1 MMKRMVVVGVGLA
14 VGLTVG
20 LTSGAA
26 RAEDKATAKDKAAA
40 EGQVQ
45 CTPSTDGRELSTPNR
60 VDPVRLVARLANPPR
75 ANVTLSI
82 DRDDGAHVELVWA
95 PTARDALQQ
104 ELLLPAGTWTIAA
117 SVDDQLYQNGQII
130 LNIATRF
137 TSSVFNGGLKLTA
150 TERRTVS
157 SLAGNSKPE
166 ESPTDATIEVYCRAG
181 TVAMEDLTLDPRRA
195 AAASTARGLL
205 DQAVP
210 APVSEALALL
220 GEIAVARAKAGA
232 MDLVREKFVGP
243 MCDELTLKQLRLGDT
258 TRAFPRAC
266 ALLETLRLEDVLS
279 SGKSLVE
286 AAGDDLRLTIAPRLI
301 DRLPGVGPR
310 AKELATIALGFAN
323 RIIEGEAQQIAEVDL
338 LIALVDRVLIAEGLP
353 STNAVLA
360 RVEVSLREAKIDL
373 APIKRRVV
381 ELALPADFDVD
392 VDDYGRKIE
401 QPWHAIAVCKRT
413 HPTSRTYVEADRDK
427 CVDALVAKLAGTD
440 WLTVGETLLDDQS
453 WRSNALAVAL
463 GYLDVRKTREL
474 VLPLKSELP
483 RAARDAYCAGR
494 VILSIAKW
502 CSGRD
507 RCSAGDIGGIVD
519 RPWSV
524 FAAPKDTTALDS
536 ICWENWRGASTNE
549 ADKYFAPFGR
559 TAKYTEMATTLVSFL
574 SPVPAGQ
581 ERARTVAMVRW
592 LFAFVAMHRDGSDD
606 STSLSDLQEI
616 VERLIDRDYVRALGQ
631 SIDLAERLV
640 CPPDRSKDCKPRQAL
655 RKAAQLLGAVASYAR
670 TYDETKSLDPAEARK
685 ARKQALE
692 ALIDAATDR
701 RGREGDAIWSL
712 GSPVGISIGARWT
725 AGEADKTYQSERAA
739 FYEDTDLGFQW
750 RVPLSV
756 VWQRLPK
763 RGECIINNRWFRGT
777 CGTHLALSVA
787 DLGQLARSGDDLRW
801 SDFLGV
807 GLQAGVLLGNAKHS
821 AVVAAEL
828 TWAPGLYEREV
839 KIKTDAGTETRTLSG
854 AFTAGVALAYYVPF
868 FDLN

>member
-1 MMKRMVVVGVGLA
+1 MTKCLVVAGVGLA
-14 VGLTVG
+14 VGLA
-20 LTSGAA
+20 SGAA
-26 RAEDKATAKDKAAA
+26 RAEDKAPAKNA
-40 EGQVQ
+40 VR
-45 CTPSTDGRELSTPNR
+45 CTP
-60 VDPVRLVARLANPPR
+60 VDRGGLEAHKQVRLVARLANPPR

-82 DRDDGAHVELVWA
+82 DDDNGVHFELVWA

-104 ELLLPAGTWTIAA
+104 ELLLPAGTWTVAA

-137 TSSVFNGGLKLTA
+137 TSKPSGDRLMLTA
-150 TERRTVS
+150 TESRTVS
-157 SLAGNSKPE
+157 SLAGSPKPE
-166 ESPTDATIEVYCRAG
+166 VSASDATLEVYCAEA

-210 APVSEALALL
+210 APVGEALALL

-232 MDLVREKFVGP
+232 MDLVRKKFVGP
-243 MCDELTLKQLRLGDT
+243 MCDELTLKQLRLGDA

-266 ALLETLRLEDVLS
+266 ALLETMRLEDVLS
-279 SGKSLVE
+279 SGRSLVE

-310 AKELATIALGFAN
+310 AKDVATIALDFAN

-338 LIALVDRVLIAEGLP
+338 LIALVDRVLIAEGLEP
-353 STNAVLA
+353 TNSVLDRVVAVLKE
-360 RVEVSLREAKIDL
+360 RKIEL
-373 APIKRRVV
+373 EPIKRRVV

-392 VDDYGRKIE
+392 DDGRKR
-401 QPWHAIAVCKRT
+401 PWQDVTDSKADQVCRRT
-413 HPTSRTYVEADRDK
+413 HPTPRTYVPADREA
-427 CVDALVAKLAGTD
+427 CVDAIVAKLSADTWIADGKNHFDELWRTNVLSVGLD
-440 WLTVGETLLDDQS
+440 YLTIQEAKD
-453 WRSNALAVAL
+453 
-463 GYLDVRKTREL
+463 L
-474 VLPLKSELP
+474 VLRFKAVFP
-483 RAARDAYCAGR
+483 REARDAYCAGR

-507 RCSAGDIGGIVD
+507 RCSAGDIGKIVD

-524 FAAPKDTTALDS
+524 FKPTTDTTALDS
-536 ICWENWRGASTNE
+536 ICW
-549 ADKYFAPFGR
+549 ADWSSPERATAKDDQKRYFAPFGS

-592 LFAFVAMHRDGSDD
+592 LFAFVSILRTGSDEGA
-606 STSLSDLQEI
+606 TLTDLQEI
-616 VERLIDRDYVRALGQ
+616 VERLIDRDYMRALGQ

-640 CPPDRSKDCKPRQAL
+640 CPPGRSKDCEPRRAL
-655 RKAAQLLGAVASYAR
+655 RKTAQLLGAVASYAR

-701 RGREGDAIWSL
+701 HGREGDAIWSL
-712 GSPVGISIGARWT
+712 GSPVGISVGARWT
-725 AGEADKTYQSERAA
+725 AGDADRYQSEAAA
-739 FYEDTDLGFQW
+739 FYEDTDFGFQW
-750 RVPLSV
+750 RVPLSL

-763 RGECIINNRWFRGT
+763 QDECIVNNRWFRGT

-807 GLQAGVLLGNAKHS
+807 GLQAGVLLGSAKHS
-821 AVVAAEL
+821 VVVAAEL

-839 KIKTDAGTETRTLSG
+839 KIETDAGTETRTLSG

>member
-1 MMKRMVVVGVGLA
+1 MTKCLVVAGVGMAVGLA
-14 VGLTVG
+14 
-20 LTSGAA
+20 SGAA
-26 RAEDKATAKDKAAA
+26 RAEDKASAKNAVSCTAA
-40 EGQVQ
+40 EGGRLT
-45 CTPSTDGRELSTPNR
+45 TPTENR
-60 VDPVRLVARLANPPR
+60 DPVRLVARLANPPR

-82 DRDDGAHVELVWA
+82 DDDYGAHFELVWA

-137 TSSVFNGGLKLTA
+137 TSSISGKGLKLTA
-150 TERRTVS
+150 KERRTVS
-157 SLAGNSKPE
+157 SLAGSPKPE
-166 ESPTDATIEVYCRAG
+166 ESPTDATIEVYCRGA

-210 APVSEALALL
+210 APVGEALALL

-232 MDLVREKFVGP
+232 MDLVRKKFVGP
-243 MCDELTLKQLRLGDT
+243 MCDELTLKQLRLGDA

-266 ALLETLRLEDVLS
+266 ALLETMRLEDVLS
-279 SGKSLVE
+279 SGRSLVE

-310 AKELATIALGFAN
+310 AKDLATIALDFAN

-338 LIALVDRVLIAEGLP
+338 LIALVDRVLIAEGLRP
-353 STNAVLA
+353 TETVLA
-360 RVEVSLREAKIDL
+360 RVLAELQKAGVDL
-373 APIKRRVV
+373 DPIKHRVV

-392 VDDYGRKIE
+392 DDDRE
-401 QPWHAIAVCKRT
+401 RPWQTVTDSKNDRVCKRT
-413 HPTSRTYVEADRDK
+413 HPKPRTYVPADREA
-427 CVDALVAKLAGTD
+427 CVDAIVAKLAHPT
-440 WLTVGETLLDDQS
+440 WLTDGQTWLGLAT
-453 WRSNALAVAL
+453 WRNNALAVGL
-463 GYLDVRKTREL
+463 GYLDVSKTKEL
-474 VLPLKSELP
+474 VLDLKTELP

-507 RCSAGDIGGIVD
+507 RCSAGDIGKIVD

-524 FAAPKDTTALDS
+524 FKPTTDKTALDS
-536 ICWENWRGASTNE
+536 ICWENWRGSSDAE
-549 ADKYFAPFGR
+549 ADKYFAPFGS

-592 LFAFVAMHRDGSDD
+592 LFAFVSILRTGSDEGA
-606 STSLSDLQEI
+606 TLTDLQEI
-616 VERLIDRDYVRALGQ
+616 VERLIDRDYMRALGQ

-640 CPPDRSKDCKPRQAL
+640 CPPGGSKDCEPPRAL
-655 RKAAQLLGAVASYAR
+655 RKTAQLLGAVASYAR

-701 RGREGDAIWSL
+701 HGREGDAIWSL
-712 GSPVGISIGARWT
+712 GSPVGISLGARWT
-725 AGEADKTYQSERAA
+725 AGDADSYQSEAAA
-739 FYEDTDLGFQW
+739 FYEDTDFGFQW
-750 RVPLSV
+750 RVPLSL

-763 RGECIINNRWFRGT
+763 QDECIVNNRWFRGT

-821 AVVAAEL
+821 VVVAAEL

-839 KIKTDAGTETRTLSG
+839 KIETDAETETRTLSG